1 MSRGTRNLWARARA
15 ASASLCFCHFT
26 TSRFGKLTSE
36 PLGRKKIR
44 HHLPPVTNNIFWIM
58 IASIGLCICKMWG
71 NEFLLVS
78 NESKQRCYVS
88 ALERA
93 PLDAWLTAAAW
104 QTVSVTTK
112 HAPLIIVVMMI
123 IIKKH
128 VHSPLHTC
136 RLDVPVC
143 FNGVRIRRRR
153 GECVTRGWKRGRK
166 GLQRPERLWL
176 SGLLKSFWG
185 IGLESIVC
193 HTRVTLPLSDEPSSY
208 AINSVIAQKCIYLI
222 CETMTVLLDLWRKAR
237 FN

>member
-1 MSRGTRNLWARARA
+1 MLCQRAGTGPA
-15 ASASLCFCHFT
+15 
-26 TSRFGKLTSE
+26 
-36 PLGRKKIR
+36 GRLIDCR
-44 HHLPPVTNNIFWIM
+44 CVTNCVCDNKTCPFNN
-58 IASIGLCICKMWG
+58 S
-71 NEFLLVS
+71 S
-78 NESKQRCYVS
+78 N
-88 ALERA
+88 
-93 PLDAWLTAAAW
+93 DDNN
-104 QTVSVTTK
+104 
-112 HAPLIIVVMMI
+112 
-123 IIKKH
+123 KKH

-143 FNGVRIRRRR
+143 FNGVWIRRRR
-153 GECVTRGWKRGRK
+153 GKCVTWGWKRGRK

>member
-1 MSRGTRNLWARARA
+1 MGARSRRVRVSLFLSFYNITFRQINVGA
-15 ASASLCFCHFT
+15 A
-26 TSRFGKLTSE
+26 GK
-36 PLGRKKIR
+36 KKIR

-88 ALERA
+88 ALQRA
-93 PLDAWLTAAAW
+93 PPDAWLTAAAW

-112 HAPLIIVVMMI
+112 HAPLIIAVMMI
-123 IIKKH
+123 IIKKKH

-136 RLDVPVC
+136 RSDVPVC

-153 GECVTRGWKRGRK
+153 GKCVTWGWKRGRK

-176 SGLLKSFWG
+176 SGLLKSFRG

-193 HTRVTLPLSDEPSSY
+193 HARVTLPLSDEPSSY

>member
-36 PLGRKKIR
+36 PLGRKIR

-71 NEFLLVS
+71 NEFLLAS

-123 IIKKH
+123 IIKNMFTH
-128 VHSPLHTC
+128 RSTRVAWTSLC
-136 RLDVPVC
+136 VLMACGYADGGGVCDVRL
-143 FNGVRIRRRR
+143 
-153 GECVTRGWKRGRK
+153 ETGRK

-193 HTRVTLPLSDEPSSY
+193 HTRVTLSLSDEPSSY